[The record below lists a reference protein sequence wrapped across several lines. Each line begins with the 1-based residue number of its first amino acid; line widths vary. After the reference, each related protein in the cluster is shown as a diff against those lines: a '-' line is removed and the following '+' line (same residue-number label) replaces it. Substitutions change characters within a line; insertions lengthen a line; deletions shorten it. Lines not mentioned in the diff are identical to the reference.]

1 MTLIELTG
9 HASGIILYGGS
20 TVAAVFWGDCD
31 DDQIPILSPLGRM
44 MPWNE
49 APGVFDDTTWERVED
64 WREVLPGSV
73 WLTDEVDKDGV
84 RIADTDLDIVYDDFN
99 DILAAFMGVTPDGQP
114 QDDFEAIVYT
124 LKDGRKIIAPD
135 MWQ

>member
-1 MTLIELTG
+1 M
-9 HASGIILYGGS
+9 
-20 TVAAVFWGDCD
+20 AAVFWGACD
-31 DDQIPILSPLGRM
+31 DNQIPILSPFGEM